1 MCSNKVSTRCGNSQ
15 VFLCL
20 HKTIEGENN
29 HWDQFHAGKDIMNC
43 RVGVDDFDED
53 DSEESDEE
61 KEEEEEDSNQQ
72 DDI

>member
-43 RVGVDDFDED
+43 RVGIDDI
-53 DSEESDEE
+53 EESDEE